1 MSAWLGT
8 RTWILVGIRR
18 LRLGVSEDLAWLI
31 DVLWRP
37 SEKLSVSTDPGPP
50 KSGYRT
56 TDSFAVLPNASR
68 PRFLVPLD
76 SRRAASASLRL
87 YNALRPPKR
96 RLARAVIGMGLR
108 AGIAQVL
115 LRDRVRVS
123 VAEDVSTGDLS
134 DLLLGEHLRKLFG
147 GQDVRTAIGIGG
159 PGPYRKPVLQALTPD
174 GDVLGYVK
182 LGWNDVTRRLVRNEA
197 RALAAWM
204 ERPSDHLGVP
214 QLIHHGPWRDLHV
227 TIASPLPSAVRRY
240 KSQAPPP
247 LDVTRAVAKLHG
259 TTASP
264 LAESRYWNR
273 LRERLS
279 ASLPTDPH
287 EIGDTL
293 SGLVE
298 GLERRY
304 GNERLTFGAWH
315 GDLAPWNLAWVNHRL
330 FVWDWEHSADE
341 VPLGFDLLHFEFQMA
356 FILKRTSLR
365 EAVSRCHRRGL
376 PQLQDLG
383 VPVAAEG
390 LVLSLYLLEMFF
402 RYDEAMRAG
411 AGRNPRFYPD
421 ILTVL
426 TADLER
432 LG

>member
-1 MSAWLGT
+1 MSAWLST

-18 LRLGVSEDLAWLI
+18 RRPDVSRDLAWLI
-31 DVLWRP
+31 DLLWRP
-37 SEKLSVSTDPGPP
+37 SENVSVSTDPGPP
-50 KSGYRT
+50 RAGYRT
-56 TDSFAVLPNASR
+56 TDSFAVIPNASR

-87 YNALRPPKR
+87 YNALRPPSR

-108 AGIAQVL
+108 AGIAQPL

-159 PGPYRKPVLQALTPD
+159 PGPYRKPVLQALTAD
-174 GDVLGYVK
+174 GAVLGYVK

-204 ERPSDHLGVP
+204 EKPSELLGVP
-214 QLIHHGPWRDLHV
+214 RLLHHGQWRDLAV
-227 TIASPLPSAVRRY
+227 TIASPLPPAVRRY

-247 LDVTRAVAKLHG
+247 LDVVRAIAELYG
-259 TTASP
+259 TT
-264 LAESRYWNR
+264 ESSLVESGYWQR
-273 LRERLS
+273 LGERLS
-279 ASLPTDPH
+279 VSLAANPRETG
-287 EIGDTL
+287 EGL
-293 SGLVE
+293 SGLIE

-315 GDLAPWNLAWVNHRL
+315 GDMAPWNLAWVDHRL
-330 FVWDWEHSADE
+330 FVWDWEHSAE
-341 VPLGFDLLHFEFQMA
+341 GVPLGFDLLHFQFQMA

-365 EAVSRCHRRGL
+365 EAVSRCRRRGL
-376 PQLQDLG
+376 PQLRALG
-383 VPVAAEG
+383 VPAGARG
-390 LVLSLYLLEMFF
+390 LVLSLYLLEMFL
-402 RYDEAMRAG
+402 RYYEAMLAG
-411 AGRNPRFYPD
+411 ADRNPRFYPD

-426 TADLER
+426 TADLEQ